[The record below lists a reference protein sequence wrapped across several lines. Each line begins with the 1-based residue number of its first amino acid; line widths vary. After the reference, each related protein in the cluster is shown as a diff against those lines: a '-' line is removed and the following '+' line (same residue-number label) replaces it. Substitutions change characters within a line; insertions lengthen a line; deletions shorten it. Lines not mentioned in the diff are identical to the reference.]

1 MKKILA
7 AVLVV
12 LMSVGLS
19 SCGYEDKQNTANS
32 NAHQV
37 YAAIEAALQENPDVA
52 IAYTRYDGK
61 LTNSNMVFYPDDVT
75 GINLYDYLGNSFDDG
90 YYRVYVDPQSG
101 YVTAALWSEKE
112 INPTLVN
119 NHMTVSELINYYD
132 IMGTAVGSWPYYEG

>member
-12 LMSVGLS
+12 FMAVGLS
-19 SCGYEDKQNTANS
+19 SCGYEDKQSEATAN
-32 NAHQV
+32 AMQV
-37 YAAIEAALQENPDVA
+37 FTAFDAALQENPDVA

-61 LTNSNMVFYPDDVT
+61 LSSGNMMFYPDDVT
-75 GINLYDYLGNSFDDG
+75 GIDLSDYLGNSFEG

-112 INPTLVN
+112 INPVLVN
-119 NHMTVSELINYYD
+119 NHMNVSELINYYE
-132 IMGTAVGSWPYYEG
+132 IMGTAIGSSPYYEG